1 MKLKFIEK
9 LRSNKFMHVMK
20 IVAES
25 ATFAL
30 VVSLV
35 LFAIQMFNNMQESKQ
50 LSQNLLE
57 IQNSL
62 STKYL
67 GKFPDFMPDINRL
80 YGDAKAGDSIV
91 ILEDVLFYGINS
103 APIDFYEANLKLFDL
118 AANGSPVMI
127 SYYIPDGMAF
137 NFMLQEMLLTQEHY
151 KNYRDTLMLFY
162 QRNHMYKTE
171 RKAII
176 DSCANA
182 RVSKAETDRI
192 LTTLVD
198 KCFEGIIDKQVLEK
212 QKKRMIAKTP
222 EEMAETQSLPSRSDN
237 EIIRTILLEKYFAK
251 SRDENPKAFQA
262 MVAKYRRPTMR
273 INVNESTTR
282 IQMET
287 QEMCLKMDSIRI
299 KFLGA
304 DNKPVDNIRYKDF
317 KQMFSEMT
325 EVMEETYH
333 RYPSITLVPLDEFI
347 SVRSWLVDSREG
359 GSRAIM
365 AFPSRYS
372 SSEIGF
378 YTADETT
385 RDYIKTMQKG
395 IIINYLKD

>member
-1 MKLKFIEK
+1 MKLKIIEK
-9 LRSNKFMHVMK
+9 LRSNKFMHVAK

-30 VVSLV
+30 VVSLI
-35 LFAIQMFNNMQESKQ
+35 LFAVEMFNNMQESKQ

-80 YGDAKAGDSIV
+80 YGDASAGDSIV

-103 APIDFYEANLKLFDL
+103 APKDFYEANLKLFDL
-118 AANGSPVMI
+118 AASGSPVMI

-151 KNYRDTLMLFY
+151 KNYRDTLMVFY

-171 RKAII
+171 RNAII

-182 RVSKAETDRI
+182 HVSKAETDRI
-192 LTTLVD
+192 LTELVD
-198 KCFEGIIDKQVLEK
+198 KCFGDIIDKQVLEQ
-212 QKKRMIAKTP
+212 QKNRMLRKTP
-222 EEMAETQSLPSRSDN
+222 EEMAENNSLPSRSDN
-237 EIIRTILLEKYFAK
+237 EIIRAILLEKYFAK
-251 SRDENPKAFQA
+251 SREENRNAFRT
-262 MVAKYRRPTMR
+262 MVEKYRQPTMR

-282 IQMET
+282 IQMEA
-287 QEMCLKMDSIRI
+287 QEMCWLMDSIRI
-299 KFLGA
+299 KYLGSDGA
-304 DNKPVDNIRYKDF
+304 PVDNIKFIDF
-317 KQMFSEMT
+317 KQMFTEMT
-325 EVMEETYH
+325 QVMEDMYH
-333 RYPSITLVPLDEFI
+333 RYPSITLVPIDEFI
-347 SVRSWLVDSREG
+347 SVRSWLVDSRTG
-359 GSRAIM
+359 DSKAIM

-378 YTADETT
+378 YTTDETT
-385 RDYIKTMQKG
+385 KDYIKTMQRG
-395 IIINYLKD
+395 ILINYLQE